1 MTRRSQK
8 IIAAAIM
15 LLLLLIWALIIKII
29 FDWLVSK
36 LGALDAWLIMS
47 LFALFVTAFFYKI
60 QGTTS

>member
-15 LLLLLIWALIIKII
+15 LLLLLVWALIIKVI
-29 FDWLVSK
+29 FDWLVQE

-47 LFALFVTAFFYKI
+47 LFALFITVFFYKI
-60 QGTTS
+60 RGTTS